1 MPQIVFA
8 AFLFPTDFTDNTD
21 FRPDRS
27 EVIVTLISQMTQIFD
42 LFGLRFHRFCFW
54 VKVIFCSSLQYRSAL
69 VATRMRNI
77 IFILLLTGLPQERC
91 PSGLWRKSY
100 DRRLY
105 VPKWN
110 KRAMLY
116 LLKPSSTSCLKIY
129 IQMHPLHSNFTN
141 LTTSFCH
148 ILELS
153 CLICLHTFHPLC
165 YLWGIAFNN

>member
-1 MPQIVFA
+1 MKQPNFWRSFCFKSNSTQISLMPQIVFA

-54 VKVIFCSSLQYRSAL
+54 EKVIFCSSLQYRSAL

-77 IFILLLTGLPQERC
+77 CFILLLTGLPQERC

-100 DRRLY
+100 DRHWRLMNDHNDRGY
-105 VPKWN
+105 H
-110 KRAMLY
+110 L
-116 LLKPSSTSCLKIY
+116 
-129 IQMHPLHSNFTN
+129 
-141 LTTSFCH
+141 
-148 ILELS
+148 
-153 CLICLHTFHPLC
+153 
-165 YLWGIAFNN
+165 